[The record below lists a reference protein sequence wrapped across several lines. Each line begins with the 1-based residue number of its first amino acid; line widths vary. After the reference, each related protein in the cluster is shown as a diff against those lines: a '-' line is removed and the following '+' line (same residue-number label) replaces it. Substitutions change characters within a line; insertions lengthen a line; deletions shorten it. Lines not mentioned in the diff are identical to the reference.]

1 MRTKE
6 KLSFLLLLPVVW
18 LVAALAA
25 FQPGVDGVYV
35 LAVAP
40 AAWLFV
46 FEDPSSLTATQMQMA
61 GLPGIIVIGSLV
73 LALRPSLR
81 TVVTGSIATTLVL
94 WISLVATVG
103 RSVAIQRPR
112 SALLWL
118 LCCFNFSLC
127 LLPFSASFAKLAGR
141 IRDRMRD

>member
-6 KLSFLLLLPVVW
+6 KPVFLLVLPVVW
-18 LVAALAA
+18 FVVALAA

-46 FEDPSSLTATQMQMA
+46 FEAPSSLTARQLQMA
-61 GLPGIIVIGSLV
+61 GLPGILVIGLLM

-81 TVVTGSIATTLVL
+81 AMIIASIATTLAF
-94 WISLVATVG
+94 WGTLVATIG
-103 RSVAIQRPR
+103 RTVAVQMPR
-112 SALLWL
+112 SAFLWL
-118 LCCFNFSLC
+118 LCCFNLSLC
-127 LLPFSASFAKLAGR
+127 LLPLSAALVKLAGR
-141 IRDRMRD
+141 IWDRFRS

>member
-6 KLSFLLLLPVVW
+6 KVAFLLVLPVVW
-18 LVAALAA
+18 LAAALAA

-46 FEDPSSLTATQMQMA
+46 FEAPSSLTARQLQMA
-61 GLPGIIVIGSLV
+61 GLPGILVIGLLV

-81 TVVTGSIATTLVL
+81 AVIIASIATTLAF
-94 WISLVATVG
+94 WGALVATIG
-103 RSVAIQRPR
+103 RTVAAQTPR
-112 SALLWL
+112 SAFLWL
-118 LCCFNFSLC
+118 LCCFNLSLC
-127 LLPFSASFAKLAGR
+127 LLPFSAAFMKLAGR
-141 IRDRMRD
+141 IRNRFSG